1 MLNYLISFFF
11 GIIEGITE
19 WLPVSSTG
27 HMILFDEFVKLS
39 MSDDFKEMFLIVIQ
53 LGAILAVV
61 VLFFWDIW
69 PFTTPQKGLIKK
81 DKFSMWFKIAVA
93 CIPAVILELC
103 LGDKIDA
110 MFYNFQTV
118 AIMLITVGVLFII
131 VENWNKGRSASVTT
145 IDEISYKYAFYI
157 GMFQLVAALLPGTSP
172 FRCNDHRWPCLRI
185 IQNCCGRIYFLSC
198 NSGYVWGKFYQ
209 NVRIWTSFYRNRD
222 RSIIDRYNYCIC
234 SIGICDQVFD
244 GIYQKA

>member
-1 MLNYLISFFF
+1 
-11 GIIEGITE
+11 
-19 WLPVSSTG
+19 
-27 HMILFDEFVKLS
+27 
-39 MSDDFKEMFLIVIQ
+39 
-53 LGAILAVV
+53 
-61 VLFFWDIW
+61 
-69 PFTTPQKGLIKK
+69 
-81 DKFSMWFKIAVA
+81 MWFKIAVA

-110 MFYNFQTV
+110 MFYNLQTV

-157 GMFQLVAALLPGTSP
+157 GMFQLVAALLPV
-172 FRCNDHRWPCLRI
+172 HRSGATIIGGACLRI
-185 IQNCCGRIYFLSC
+185 IPELLRQDLLFILQF
-198 NSGYVWGKFYQ
+198 GYVWSKFYQ
-209 NVRIWTSFYRNRD
+209 NVRIWTLFYRNRD